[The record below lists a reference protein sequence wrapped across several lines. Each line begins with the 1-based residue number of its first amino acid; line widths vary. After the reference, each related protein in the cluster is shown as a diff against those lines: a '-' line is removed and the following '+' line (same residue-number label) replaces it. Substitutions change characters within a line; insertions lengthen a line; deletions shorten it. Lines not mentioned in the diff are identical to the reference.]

1 VRYTLAMRDREA
13 GFTLVELMVTLAV
26 VSILAVI
33 ALPSFLR
40 ESRKTRA
47 SSEIQPLFND
57 LRVKLEQYLQENGK
71 YPDTIGEA
79 AMHPDNKPV
88 GTLRALFPVPKE
100 WDTIRFH
107 NSGNDKV
114 YCSYTWATGLADK
127 EDNVGKVAGDDPPD
141 GFAFKVPAISWYY
154 LLAKCDMNGDGAF
167 SYYFASSTNPS
178 IQAIN
183 PGD

>member
-1 VRYTLAMRDREA
+1 MRDRES

-47 SSEIQPLFND
+47 SSEVQPMFND

-71 YPDTIGEA
+71 YPDTIGEGS
-79 AMHPDNKPV
+79 MHPAGDPV
-88 GTLRALFPVPKE
+88 STARPLYPLPKA
-100 WDTIRFH
+100 WDDVRVRI
-107 NSGNDKV
+107 SGNDTV
-114 YCSYTWATGLADK
+114 YCSYTWATGLADRS
-127 EDNVGKVAGDDPPD
+127 DNIGKIAGDDPPA
-141 GFAFKVPAISWYY
+141 GFGFRAPAINWYY
-154 LLAKCDMNGDGAF
+154 LLARCDMNGDGAF
-167 SYYFASSTNPS
+167 SYYFTSSTNPT
-178 IQAIN
+178 IQAKD